1 VNLIHNPMRLHEVID
16 EISEWPLDRRRQ
28 YIASI
33 GQAFGEAEAQQ
44 IRDGLKALWE
54 KRKR

>member
-1 VNLIHNPMRLHEVID
+1 MIHDPQRLREVIE
-16 EISEWPLDRRRQ
+16 EIADWPTKQQRIE

-33 GQAFGEAEAQQ
+33 GQAFGEAAAQQ
-44 IRDGLKALWE
+44 IRDGLTALWE

>member
-1 VNLIHNPMRLHEVID
+1 MIRDPVRLQEVIG

-33 GQAFGEAEAQQ
+33 GQAFGEAAAQQ

-54 KRKR
+54 NRKR

>member
-1 VNLIHNPMRLHEVID
+1 MIHDPQRLREVID
-16 EISEWPLDRRRQ
+16 EISEWPLDRRRR

-33 GQAFGEAEAQQ
+33 GQAFGEAAAQQ